1 MESLHTFL
9 TDQAH
14 ICKQNAAA
22 LTADDRCDEA
32 VFEKIRANVYE
43 IFVSVL
49 TAAQRTADP
58 DAFFRARLADI
69 PAAWET
75 ALEKARSRGDEAR
88 THTETVKLEV
98 VAVIREKAGVAHD

>member
-9 TDQAH
+9 TDRARA
-14 ICKQNAAA
+14 CKENASA

-43 IFVSVL
+43 IFASVL

-58 DAFFRARLADI
+58 ASFFRARLEDI
-69 PAAWET
+69 PASWET
-75 ALEKARSRGDEAR
+75 ALEKARSHGDEKRA
-88 THTETVKLEV
+88 HTETVKLDV
-98 VAVIREKAGVAHD
+98 VRAIREKLEVQP